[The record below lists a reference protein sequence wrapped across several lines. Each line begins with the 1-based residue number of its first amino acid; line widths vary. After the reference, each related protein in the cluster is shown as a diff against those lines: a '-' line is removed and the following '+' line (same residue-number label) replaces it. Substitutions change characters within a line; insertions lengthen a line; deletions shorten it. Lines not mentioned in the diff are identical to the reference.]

1 MTPRD
6 FIANFDTIAEAPN
19 GIARLREFVLRLAV
33 RGNLVPQNPADE
45 PANRLI
51 ERAAVKRTQSVK
63 KRTGSKKSTSS
74 SPPDMTTPD
83 WEDLPSGWTWT
94 CTAAL
99 GVLNPKNQVEDD
111 TRVSFCPMPV
121 IPTDYR
127 ESVVSEVRRWGDI
140 KKGYTHFAE
149 GDVVVAKITPCF
161 QNRKSCIMT
170 ALERGV
176 GAGTTELHVIRPFT
190 DAVVPKYLL
199 LFYKS
204 PDFLQ
209 NGVDRMT
216 GTAGQ
221 QRVPR
226 EYFAYTPLP
235 LPPLAE
241 QHRIV
246 AKVDELMDLLDRLE
260 ETRRRRENMRTASR
274 DSSLAALRAA
284 DTADEIKTAWIRIAS
299 RIDDLFMTPADVSPL
314 REIVFQLAIRGQ
326 LAPQSE
332 DDEPATT
339 LLNRIAERKKRLV
352 KKKVGKPKHLLPVTD
367 GKVPFSAPSGW
378 TWCRLGSILGHC
390 RNGISASPND
400 NGIGYPMLRISAATS
415 RQDAVVNLD
424 DYRFA
429 DVPTEKAEPYLI
441 EADDLLAC
449 RFNGNLHFVGRVAIV
464 PNVIDRKIMHPDKLI
479 KLQAI
484 EISPQY
490 LCYAMNAE
498 STRKQIHEVAA
509 TTAGNIG
516 INGRQLQNLLI
527 PIPPLAEQYRI
538 VSKVGELIRIT
549 DRLEYHLATKKTI
562 HDAFST
568 TAFHHLIR

>member
-6 FIANFDTIAEAPN
+6 FIAHFDTIAEAPN
-19 GIARLREFVLRLAV
+19 GIARLREFVFRLAV
-33 RGNLVPQNPADE
+33 RGRLVPQDPADE

-51 ERAAVKRTQSVK
+51 ECAAVKRTQSAK
-63 KRTGSKKSTSS
+63 KSGSKKSTPP
-74 SPPDMTTPD
+74 SPPDMATPD
-83 WEDLPSGWTWT
+83 SEDLPSGWTWT
-94 CTAAL
+94 CTADL

-111 TRVSFCPMPV
+111 TKASFCPMSA

-127 ESVVSEVRRWGDI
+127 ESVVSEVRRWGEI

-149 GDVVVAKITPCF
+149 GDVIVAKITPCF

-170 ALERGV
+170 GLEEGI

-226 EYFAYTPLP
+226 EYFAHTPLP

-260 ETRRRRENMRTASR
+260 ESRRRRENMRTASR
-274 DSSLAALRAA
+274 DSSLAALR
-284 DTADEIKTAWIRIAS
+284 TAGTGDEIKIAWMRIAT
-299 RIDDLFMTPADVSPL
+299 RMDDLFITLSDISPL
-314 REIVFQLAIRGQ
+314 RDIVFQLAIQGQ
-326 LAPQSE
+326 LAPQNE
-332 DDEPATT
+332 NDEPATT
-339 LLNRIAERKKRLV
+339 LLDRIDEEKKRLIR
-352 KKKVGKPKHLLPVTD
+352 KKKIGKPKHLPPITD
-367 GKVPFSAPSGW
+367 DKAPFSAPSGW
-378 TWCRLGSILGHC
+378 MWCRLGSILKHC
-390 RNGISASPND
+390 RNGISVSPND
-400 NGIGYPMLRISAATS
+400 SGIGYPMLRISAATS
-415 RQDAVVNLD
+415 RQDAIVNLD

-429 DVPTEKAEPYLI
+429 DVPPEKAEPYLI
-441 EADDLLAC
+441 EADDLLVC
-449 RFNGNLHFVGRVAIV
+449 RFNGNLHFVGRVSIV
-464 PNVIDRKIMHPDKLI
+464 PNIIDRKIMHPDKLI
-479 KLQAI
+479 KLKTI
-484 EISPQY
+484 EVSPRY
-490 LCYAMNAE
+490 ACYAINAE

-538 VSKVGELIRIT
+538 VSKVEELILLS
-549 DRLEYHLATKKTI
+549 DQLEYHLAIKKTV
-562 HDAFST
+562 HDALST
-568 TAFHHLIR
+568 TAFHHLTR